1 MQSLLGRWRI
11 GICAGSCF
19 VLALVSGCTQT
30 PSHPVAQQHP
40 KPTSQTS
47 SPLTATNQA
56 AITRY
61 LAEVNAD
68 LPNASPKFQTIHAA
82 ATAISQDISAAI
94 TQSGTESASQLQ
106 QDEGL
111 SNPSSPQ
118 FQQLTQCD
126 NAAGSNQTAI
136 QACIQSYS
144 QNFAN
149 PIQSN
154 AALFAQIESEVQ
166 TQLATTSSAFTSLA
180 ATWTTE
186 SNQLEDLR
194 PPPAAEAAAVS
205 LAAAYSAIESDCN
218 VGEQAASTPI
228 TSLDL
233 AYAAPLAVTQAESQL
248 FNDSEA
254 WATDFQNFE
263 NAVRGAG

>member
-1 MQSLLGRWRI
+1 MRSTPGRLRI

-30 PSHPVAQQHP
+30 PSHPAAQQHP
-40 KPTSQTS
+40 QTTSQS
-47 SPLTATNQA
+47 SSSLAATNQE
-56 AITRY
+56 AITAY

-68 LPNASPKFQTIHAA
+68 LPNASPRFQTIHNA

-94 TQSGTESASQLQ
+94 TQSDTESASQLQ

-126 NAAGSNQTAI
+126 DTAGSNPTAI
-136 QACIQSYS
+136 QTCIQSYS

-154 AALFAQIESEVQ
+154 AALFAQI
-166 TQLATTSSAFTSLA
+166 
-180 ATWTTE
+180 
-186 SNQLEDLR
+186 
-194 PPPAAEAAAVS
+194 
-205 LAAAYSAIESDCN
+205 
-218 VGEQAASTPI
+218 
-228 TSLDL
+228 
-233 AYAAPLAVTQAESQL
+233 
-248 FNDSEA
+248 
-254 WATDFQNFE
+254 
-263 NAVRGAG
+263 